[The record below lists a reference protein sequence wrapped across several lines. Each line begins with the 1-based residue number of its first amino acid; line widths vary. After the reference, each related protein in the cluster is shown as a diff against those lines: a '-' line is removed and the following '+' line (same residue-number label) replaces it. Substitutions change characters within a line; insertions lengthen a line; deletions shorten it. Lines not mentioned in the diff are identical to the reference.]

1 MFHRWVFTLPRFFNP
16 MNSGAQLV
24 LHVDDDPSDTLLL
37 QQACRKAQVSFQL
50 KSVSDGEAAVA
61 YLSGHS
67 NYADRKQHPLPAL
80 MLLDLKMPR
89 MTGFDVL
96 TWARAQERFKVL
108 PIIILTASNQEA
120 DIKRAYVTGANS
132 YLVKPVGIHTLTE
145 MARLIDAYWLGLN
158 QQFKVTG

>member
-1 MFHRWVFTLPRFFNP
+1 MNP
-16 MNSGAQLV
+16 AAHLV

-50 KSVSDGEAAVA
+50 KSVPDGETAVA
-61 YLSGHS
+61 YLSGRGVYS
-67 NYADRKQHPLPAL
+67 DREKHPLPSLA
-80 MLLDLKMPR
+80 LLDLKMPR

-96 TWARAQERFKVL
+96 VWTRAQERFKLL
-108 PIIILTASNQEA
+108 PVIILTASNQDE
-120 DIKRAYVTGANS
+120 DIKRAYETGANS

-158 QQFKVTG
+158 QQVTVIG

>member
-1 MFHRWVFTLPRFFNP
+1 MFARPRKLNYMNP
-16 MNSGAQLV
+16 AAQLV

-50 KSVSDGEAAVA
+50 KSVADGETAVA
-61 YLSGHS
+61 YLAGRGAFS
-67 NYADRKQHPLPAL
+67 NRGQHPLPAL
-80 MLLDLKMPR
+80 LLLDLKMPR

-96 TWARAQERFKVL
+96 AWARAQAHFKLL
-108 PIIILTASNQEA
+108 PIIILTASNQDE
-120 DIKRAYVTGANS
+120 DIKRAYETGANS

-158 QQFKVTG
+158 QQVNVAG